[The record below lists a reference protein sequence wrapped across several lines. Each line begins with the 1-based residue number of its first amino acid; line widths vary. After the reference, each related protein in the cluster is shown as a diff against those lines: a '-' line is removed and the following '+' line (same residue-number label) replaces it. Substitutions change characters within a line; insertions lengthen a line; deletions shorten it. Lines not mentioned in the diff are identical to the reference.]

1 MLAQVLTNVSVAHS
15 WKLEQHSL
23 HLLQSLAH
31 ARKSTDACHLNTLE
45 PVKPR
50 LEHVHDVLA
59 NKHTQDI
66 LFKHTQDTLFKHM
79 QDTLFKHTQDTLFKH
94 TQDTFLSWVPQLP
107 VAFADYG
114 IPVERA

>member
-59 NKHTQDI
+59 NKHTQD
-66 LFKHTQDTLFKHM
+66 
-79 QDTLFKHTQDTLFKH
+79 TLFKHTQDTLFKH

>member
-66 LFKHTQDTLFKHM
+66 LFKHTQDT
-79 QDTLFKHTQDTLFKH
+79 
-94 TQDTFLSWVPQLP
+94 FLSWVPQLP